1 MNQPMN
7 KFKLFLEKCLELIPL
22 YRQNQIL
29 EVLTDRQCEHLNS
42 NRLLLEKSNNK
53 IADQLTVIQQLR
65 DAVTSLEAKNYNLLK
80 EKDSLQVEN
89 DQIKKQNKVLTNDV
103 ESLQR
108 ELTMDIEK
116 YNLIDFPSVPLKDI
130 DTKIKYFDPVM
141 VDTLVEYLKLDSYE
155 LVKNLASR
163 TNSENA

>member
-1 MNQPMN
+1 M
-7 KFKLFLEKCLELIPL
+7 
-22 YRQNQIL
+22 
-29 EVLTDRQCEHLNS
+29 
-42 NRLLLEKSNNK
+42 
-53 IADQLTVIQQLR
+53 
-65 DAVTSLEAKNYNLLK
+65 
-80 EKDSLQVEN
+80 
-89 DQIKKQNKVLTNDV
+89 TNDI

-108 ELTMDIEK
+108 ELTKDIEK

-163 TNSENA
+163 TNSENAWNIIAYRDWALGRNEGLIQKFSGMRAPTEYKNRIMGKMVEK